1 MPGVPRKSRRGGSFP
16 REGRLARSE
25 VATLRLDPKLQY
37 SLDLA
42 SREKRSTIS
51 SYLEEIA
58 DQSLKEVF
66 LRGRDG
72 SFRSVADLKE
82 HLWDR
87 DPVNRLLKLVRE
99 YPDLLNHDEQ
109 VRWKLIQDDPVLWPR
124 SREGKLAAE
133 PDVNLIRVY
142 WDQLNAVANREAD
155 RSILPGEAQS
165 SKLIPAARNF
175 NSPKK

>member
-1 MPGVPRKSRRGGSFP
+1 MPGRRRKSRRGGRLA

-42 SREKRSTIS
+42 TRQKRCTIS
-51 SYLEEIA
+51 SYLEEIT

-72 SFRSVADLKE
+72 SFRSVADLEE

-87 DPVNRLLKLVRE
+87 DPVNRFLKVAFE
-99 YPDLLNHDEQ
+99 YPDLLNRDEQ
-109 VRWKLIQDDPVLWPR
+109 VIWKLIQEDPVLWPR

-142 WDQLNAVANREAD
+142 WDRLNAVANREAD

-175 NSPKK
+175 NGPKK

>member
-1 MPGVPRKSRRGGSFP
+1 MPGVPGRSRRGGSFP
-16 REGRLARSE
+16 RDGRLARSE

-58 DQSLKEVF
+58 DKSLKGVF

-99 YPDLLNHDEQ
+99 YPDLLNRDEQ
-109 VRWKLIQDDPVLWPR
+109 VIWKLIQEDPVLWPR

-142 WDQLNAVANREAD
+142 WDRLNAVANREAD